1 MSYYGQSTSGGSF
14 EHNPNGVDQQHLL
27 LMTHA
32 SSLPSFQRRTLEGAR
47 QIRDNLNTVIREIQP
62 LVETARTVNGSIS
75 ISNLLNRPAHVE
87 PSSPRVANPPTNDSF
102 VINFDNQAHEHAEN
116 LHSHAAL
123 LLNDSLNENA
133 NNNNHSDDEGN
144 GERAQPLAEA
154 QQFLA
159 VVLKYVP
166 FLLILLAKGLYDHH
180 EGIFN
185 MIVLF
190 AVFANADH
198 VVKKEATK
206 RARRSFSKL
215 GLALLYIFCCNAF
228 ILYLFQDEKLYLN
241 LIFIRTYNKV
251 LTVWDLL
258 WFVTITDFILKLIT
272 VAIKICITVLPERV
286 IPFQKRVSKYL
297 GIVLASKLLIPGQNL
312 LVRGSSFSVIQKLS
326 HHSAVAVLSFG
337 IVSGP

>member
-1 MSYYGQSTSGGSF
+1 MSLSQSTSSNSF
-14 EHNPNGVDQQHLL
+14 GYRSGASNDPNQQHLL
-27 LMTHA
+27 LMTHTA
-32 SSLPSFQRRTLEGAR
+32 PLPASFQRRTLEGAR

-75 ISNLLNRPAHVE
+75 ITSFLNRPVQPE
-87 PSSPRVANPPTNDSF
+87 PSGSRSPSSPANDSF
-102 VINFDNQAHEHAEN
+102 VINFDNHTHEHTQN

-123 LLNDSLNENA
+123 LLNDVNNSSSDNV
-133 NNNNHSDDEGN
+133 NNNSSDDDGN
-144 GERAQPLAEA
+144 GERTQPLAEA

-159 VVLKYVP
+159 VILKYVP
-166 FLLILLAKGLYDHH
+166 FVLILLAKGIYDHH

-185 MIVLF
+185 IIVLF

-198 VVKKEATK
+198 AVKKEATK

-215 GLALLYIFCCNAF
+215 GLALLYIACCIAF

-241 LIFIRTYNKV
+241 LIFVRTYNKV

-272 VAIKICITVLPERV
+272 VAIKICITLLPGS
-286 IPFQKRVSKYL
+286 IIAFQKRVRIRYWEKQS
-297 GIVLASKLLIPGQNL
+297 LLTI
-312 LVRGSSFSVIQKLS
+312 
-326 HHSAVAVLSFG
+326 
-337 IVSGP
+337 